1 MRRSRVPGLRARRV
15 RAPRPHQSWHWP
27 PRPWPGSPMGHKTAA
42 APTQTGPIN
51 SSSIGHHPQEHPS
64 QLLPFILLL
73 PQTSV
78 RESRWAAPADIVQT
92 TALTPAKD
100 TASDNAPQ
108 ASHPPQSHPMH
119 ILLIEDDLDLGR
131 ALQSALKVEGLTSEW
146 LRRTVDAPATV
157 DATTIDCVL
166 LDLTLPD
173 GSGFDLLAR
182 WRAQGEQVPII
193 VITARSAVEDRLAG
207 LDGGA
212 DDFVVKPFATAELL
226 SRIRAVLRR
235 SARQASERWV
245 LGESRGEFQLL
256 LGLAREP
263 GVVVSKSLLSQRLD
277 PLGEPVDFG
286 AIEVHVSNLRRKIG
300 AELIRT
306 VRGVGYLLQP

>member
-1 MRRSRVPGLRARRV
+1 
-15 RAPRPHQSWHWP
+15 
-27 PRPWPGSPMGHKTAA
+27 
-42 APTQTGPIN
+42 
-51 SSSIGHHPQEHPS
+51 
-64 QLLPFILLL
+64 
-73 PQTSV
+73 
-78 RESRWAAPADIVQT
+78 
-92 TALTPAKD
+92 
-100 TASDNAPQ
+100 
-108 ASHPPQSHPMH
+108 MH

-146 LRRTVDAPATV
+146 LRRAVDAPATV

-182 WRAQGEQVPII
+182 WRAQMGDGGQVPII

-212 DDFVVKPFATAELL
+212 DDFVIKPFATAELM

-245 LGESRGEFQLL
+245 LGELVIEPRRHAVQRNGAVLDVSP
-256 LGLAREP
+256 REP
-263 GVVVSKSLLSQRLD
+263 GVVVSKSVLSQRLD
-277 PLGEPVDFG
+277 PLGEPVDFA

-306 VRGVGYLLQP
+306 VRGVGYLLQA

>member
-1 MRRSRVPGLRARRV
+1 
-15 RAPRPHQSWHWP
+15 
-27 PRPWPGSPMGHKTAA
+27 
-42 APTQTGPIN
+42 
-51 SSSIGHHPQEHPS
+51 
-64 QLLPFILLL
+64 
-73 PQTSV
+73 
-78 RESRWAAPADIVQT
+78 
-92 TALTPAKD
+92 
-100 TASDNAPQ
+100 
-108 ASHPPQSHPMH
+108 MH

-146 LRRTVDAPATV
+146 LRRAVDAPATV

-182 WRAQGEQVPII
+182 WRNQAGQGGQVPII

-212 DDFVVKPFATAELL
+212 DDFVIKPFATAELM

-245 LGESRGEFQLL
+245 LGELVIEPRRHAVQRNGAVLDVSP
-256 LGLAREP
+256 REP
-263 GVVVSKSLLSQRLD
+263 GVVVSKSVLSQRLD
-277 PLGEPVDFG
+277 PLGEPMDFA

-306 VRGVGYLLQP
+306 VRGVGYLLQA